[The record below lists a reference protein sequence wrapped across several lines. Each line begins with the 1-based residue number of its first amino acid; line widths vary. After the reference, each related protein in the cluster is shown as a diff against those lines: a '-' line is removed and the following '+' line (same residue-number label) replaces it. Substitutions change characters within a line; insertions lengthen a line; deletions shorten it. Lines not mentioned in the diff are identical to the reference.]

1 MNRNF
6 DIRSVLGAAL
16 LAAASVLA
24 AAPPALAAGVLDKA
38 RESGK
43 LSFGY
48 RADVRPFAFSDGGKP
63 AGFSVALCTRIADA
77 AKAELKLPSLQ
88 VDWVPVTAANRFE
101 LLQQGKIDASCGTDT
116 PTLERRA
123 SVDFS
128 IPIFM
133 AGIGAV
139 MRIDGDRRVRDV
151 LAGRAAPTGPIWR
164 GNPGDLGEKVSFA
177 VVGGTTIEKSL
188 LDRLKERRV
197 EVTVAPVADY
207 AAGIQMVVDRGAAAL
222 FGDRPVLLDAAQRG
236 AAAGQ
241 LLVIERSFTREPM
254 ALALPRG
261 DDAFRL
267 LVDRTLSRLYRS
279 PDMAALYTTHF
290 GAPGVGALEFF
301 QSVALP
307 D

>member
-1 MNRNF
+1 
-6 DIRSVLGAAL
+6 
-16 LAAASVLA
+16 
-24 AAPPALAAGVLDKA
+24 
-38 RESGK
+38 
-43 LSFGY
+43 
-48 RADVRPFAFSDGGKP
+48 
-63 AGFSVALCTRIADA
+63 
-77 AKAELKLPSLQ
+77 
-88 VDWVPVTAANRFE
+88 
-101 LLQQGKIDASCGTDT
+101 
-116 PTLERRA
+116 
-123 SVDFS
+123 
-128 IPIFM
+128 
-133 AGIGAV
+133 
-139 MRIDGDRRVRDV
+139 
-151 LAGRAAPTGPIWR
+151 
-164 GNPGDLGEKVSFA
+164 
-177 VVGGTTIEKSL
+177 
-188 LDRLKERRV
+188 
-197 EVTVAPVADY
+197 
-207 AAGIQMVVDRGAAAL
+207 MVVDRGAAAL